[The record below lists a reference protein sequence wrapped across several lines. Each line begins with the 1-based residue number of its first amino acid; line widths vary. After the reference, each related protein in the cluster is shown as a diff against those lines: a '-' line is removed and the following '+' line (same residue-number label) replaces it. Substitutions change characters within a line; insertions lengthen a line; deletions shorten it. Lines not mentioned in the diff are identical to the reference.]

1 MLSAL
6 NKMCLH
12 GEEDEPVNSSPYY
25 GGFLKKALVKSVVL

>member
-12 GEEDEPVNSSPYY
+12 GEEDELLNTSPYY
-25 GGFLKKALVKSVVL
+25 GCFLKKALVKSVVL